1 VRRGSVPTTGGEIL
15 FNLADAAV
23 QQRDGASGLVSGNVT
38 NARPGWFVDATAG
51 DLHLNATATAAID
64 RASAHPDVARH
75 HDQEARPLGSA
86 ADVGAD
92 ELRAP
97 GLPPSTPTDLLVR

>member
-1 VRRGSVPTTGGEIL
+1 
-15 FNLADAAV
+15 
-23 QQRDGASGLVSGNVT
+23 VT

-75 HDQEARPLGSA
+75 YDQEARPLGSA